1 MAAAPMWGRPFVALF
16 ESRIGSV
23 GLSDVGA
30 AIGAVSLR
38 VSRIGLVAKP
48 GPWPSCGAAVS
59 LRSCGLVA
67 WRSPNRP

>member
-1 MAAAPMWGRPFVALF
+1 MAAAPMRGRPFVALF
-16 ESRIGSV
+16 ESRVGSV

-30 AIGAVSLR
+30 AIGV
-38 VSRIGLVAKP
+38 
-48 GPWPSCGAAVS
+48 VS